1 MSSLYFINIYTFI
14 FQIVVLLTVLQLEI
28 CQVYINSV
36 E

>member
-1 MSSLYFINIYTFI
+1 MSSLYFINIYIRRLSNSCF
-14 FQIVVLLTVLQLEI
+14 VGVLQLEI